1 MLITYAIAAVLIST
15 PASNA
20 DEAIE
25 KKLDVCLYP
34 SNIAKAVMTR
44 RQNGGSLSELM
55 AKIPDLG
62 MQPAIEDLAKKLAI
76 AAYGVPAYSDEKFQ
90 QAAITEFES
99 QTYLNCAKGIN

>member
-1 MLITYAIAAVLIST
+1 MLSAYAIAAMLIAA
-15 PASNA
+15 PASYA
-20 DEAIE
+20 DAGLE

-62 MQPAIEDLAKKLAI
+62 MQPAIEDLAKKLAV
-76 AAYGVPAYSDEKFQ
+76 AAYGVPVYSDEKLQ

-99 QTYLNCAKGIN
+99 QTYLSCAKGIN